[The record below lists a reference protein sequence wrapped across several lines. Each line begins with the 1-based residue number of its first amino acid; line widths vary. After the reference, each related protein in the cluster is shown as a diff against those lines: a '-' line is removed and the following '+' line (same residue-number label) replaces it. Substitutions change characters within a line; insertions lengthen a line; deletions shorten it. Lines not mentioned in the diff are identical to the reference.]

1 VHINNAAPLL
11 TFTPLGLYCPAADV
25 YLDPIKPVK
34 KALITHAH
42 GDHARPGSERY
53 LAHHTTVPLLHHRLG
68 THPSQVEGIEYGETK
83 IINGVRFTFYPAG
96 HVPGSAQIL
105 VENHGERWVFSG
117 DYKVES
123 DGLSTPLEPVLCHT
137 FISEC
142 TFGLPIF
149 SWRDQAEV
157 FADIHSWWE
166 ANRHAGYASVI
177 LAYSLGKAQRILKN
191 LDLTKSPVVIHP
203 NISGI
208 NKALNLK
215 LDLLDLTK
223 EDNESNLRNT
233 PPLVLAP
240 PMVLGSSWLKRF
252 GKARTAAASGWMTIS
267 GFKRRRGVDTGFV
280 LSDHADFEGLNKVIT
295 ATGARKILLTH
306 GYTAQ
311 FGRWLS
317 EKHSGLDVSELGA
330 EFGGDEG

>member
-1 VHINNAAPLL
+1 MHINNAAPLL
-11 TFTPLGLYCPAADV
+11 TYTPLGLYCPAADV

-68 THPSQVEGIEYGETK
+68 TNPSQVEGIEYGETK

-123 DGLSTPLEPVLCHT
+123 DGLSTPLEPVPCHT

-149 SWRDQAEV
+149 SWRAQAKV

-166 ANRHAGYASVI
+166 ANRQAGYASVI

-191 LDLTKSPVVIHP
+191 LDLTKGPVVIHP
-203 NISGI
+203 NILGI
-208 NKALNLK
+208 NRALNLK
-215 LDLLDLTK
+215 LDLLDFTK
-223 EDNESNLRNT
+223 EVNETNLRNT

-252 GKARTAAASGWMTIS
+252 GKARIAAASGWMTIS
-267 GFKRRRGVDTGFV
+267 GFKRRRGVDTGFI
-280 LSDHADFEGLNKVIT
+280 LSDHADFEGLNKVIA
-295 ATGARKILLTH
+295 ATGAKKVLLTH

-317 EKHSGLDVSELGA
+317 EKHSGIDVSELGA
-330 EFGGDEG
+330 HFEGDEG

>member
-1 VHINNAAPLL
+1 MHINNAAPLL
-11 TFTPLGLYCPAADV
+11 TYTPLGLYCPPADV

-34 KALITHAH
+34 KALTTHAH

-53 LAHHTTVPLLHHRLG
+53 LAHHITVPLLHHRLG
-68 THPSQVEGIEYGETK
+68 TQRSQVEGIEYGATK
-83 IINGVRFTFYPAG
+83 TINGVRFTFYPAG

-123 DGLSTPLEPVLCHT
+123 DGLSTPIEPVSCHT

-149 SWRDQAEV
+149 SWRDQASV
-157 FADIHSWWE
+157 FADILSWWE
-166 ANRHAGYASVI
+166 ENRQAGYASVL

-191 LDLTKSPVVIHP
+191 LDLTKGPVVLHP
-203 NISGI
+203 NITGI
-208 NKALNLK
+208 NKAINLE
-215 LDLLDLTK
+215 LELSDLTK
-223 EDNESNLRNT
+223 EKDKTNLRDT
-233 PPLVLAP
+233 PPLVIAP
-240 PMVLGSSWLKRF
+240 PAVLGSPWLKRF
-252 GKARTAAASGWMTIS
+252 GKARIAAASGWMTIS
-267 GFKRRRGVDTGFV
+267 GFKRRRGADTGFV
-280 LSDHADFEGLNKVIT
+280 LSDHADFEGLNKVIA

-306 GYTAQ
+306 GYTAP

-330 EFGGDEG
+330 EFGVG